1 MKHTLPH
8 STSQEYHHMAE
19 ASMKI
24 SCHFKSATLP
34 ENISKNRYMDILP
47 LEETRVLLQTPAS
60 GDYINA
66 NFIKT
71 ENMNCIC
78 TQAPLHRTFYDFW
91 MMILQQN
98 CNVIVALNRQIENK
112 IIKGERY
119 WPEKDRKMTLGG
131 DLTLKLLSSLHLSHL
146 DITLRKIKLSYQ
158 SLTREIYHLHY
169 EGWPDFGV
177 PEYSLPIRELLR
189 LSHFLQTPSPSSP
202 MIVHCSAGI
211 GRSGAF
217 LTIATIMNSPIF
229 KNLVQKNPSPSP
241 SDLGYFLQIIS
252 SQFSISNTVLTLR
265 KQRHPGMVQTPQQYK
280 FIYTTLVDEIY
291 KPTVISEAVYR
302 VIEWEN
308 KLKNQMVKKCRIVLS
323 KSGPVWKT
331 NDKADGRY
339 HDGFLSKETSNDLRY
354 VFKKKHLKK
363 EEGKKLGRTNT
374 KILGDS
380 CYNNEDQRAFLCKSG
395 PLVMVL

>member
-8 STSQEYHHMAE
+8 STSQEYHHIAE

-24 SCHFKSATLP
+24 SCQFKSATLP

-47 LEETRVLLQTPAS
+47 LEETRVSLLTPAE

-78 TQAPLHRTFYDFW
+78 TQAPLPRTFKDFW
-91 MMILQQN
+91 LMILQQN
-98 CNVIVALNRQIENK
+98 CNVILALNRQVENK

-119 WPEKDRKMTLGG
+119 WPEKDRKITLGG
-131 DLTLKLLSSLHLSHL
+131 DLTLKLLSILHLSHL
-146 DITLRKIKLSYQ
+146 DITIRKIKICYQ
-158 SLTREIYHLHY
+158 SHSREIYHLHY

-177 PEYSLPIRELLR
+177 PESSLAIRELLR
-189 LSHFLQTPSPSSP
+189 VSHFLQTPSPSSP
-202 MIVHCSAGI
+202 IVVHCSAGI

-241 SDLGYFLQIIS
+241 NLGYLLQILS
-252 SQFSISNTVLTLR
+252 SHFSISNVVLTLR
-265 KQRHPGMVQTPQQYK
+265 KQRHPGMVQTPQQYS

-291 KPTVISEAVYR
+291 QPTVISEAVYK
-302 VIEWEN
+302 VIQWQN
-308 KLKNQMVKKCRIVLS
+308 GMKNQFLKTGISLS

-331 NDKADGRY
+331 SDKEAGGC
-339 HDGFLSKETSNDLRY
+339 HDLFLTKETSNDLRY
-354 VFKKKHLKK
+354 VFKKRHGRKEVKK
-363 EEGKKLGRTNT
+363 GLTITTVKTT
-374 KILGDS
+374 TTLGDS
-380 CYNNEDQRAFLCKSG
+380 CHTDQRAFLCKSG
-395 PLVMVL
+395 PLVMAL

>member
-8 STSQEYHHMAE
+8 STSQEYHHIAE

-24 SCHFKSATLP
+24 SCQFKSATLP

-47 LEETRVLLQTPAS
+47 LEETRVSLLTPAE

-78 TQAPLHRTFYDFW
+78 TQAPLSRTFKDFW

-98 CNVIVALNRQIENK
+98 CNVILALNRQIENK
-112 IIKGERY
+112 VIKGERY
-119 WPEKDRKMTLGG
+119 WPEKDRKITLG
-131 DLTLKLLSSLHLSHL
+131 DLTLKHLSILHLSHL

-158 SLTREIYHLHY
+158 SLSREIYHLHY

-177 PEYSLPIRELLR
+177 PESSLAIRELLR
-189 LSHFLQTPSPSSP
+189 ISHFLQTPSPSSP
-202 MIVHCSAGI
+202 IVVHCSAGI

-241 SDLGYFLQIIS
+241 SNLGYLLQILS
-252 SQFSISNTVLTLR
+252 SQFSISNIVLTLR
-265 KQRHPGMVQTPQQYK
+265 KQRHPGMVQTPQQYS

-291 KPTVISEAVYR
+291 QPTVISEAVYK
-302 VIEWEN
+302 VIQWQN
-308 KLKNQMVKKCRIVLS
+308 GMKNQIFKSLS

-331 NDKADGRY
+331 SDKAAGGC
-339 HDGFLSKETSNDLRY
+339 HDGFLTNQTSNDLRY
-354 VFKKKHLKK
+354 VFKKHLKK
-363 EEGKKLGRTNT
+363 EGKKGWPNTTTLGN
-374 KILGDS
+374 S
-380 CYNNEDQRAFLCKSG
+380 CHNEDQRAFLCKSG
-395 PLVMVL
+395 PLVL